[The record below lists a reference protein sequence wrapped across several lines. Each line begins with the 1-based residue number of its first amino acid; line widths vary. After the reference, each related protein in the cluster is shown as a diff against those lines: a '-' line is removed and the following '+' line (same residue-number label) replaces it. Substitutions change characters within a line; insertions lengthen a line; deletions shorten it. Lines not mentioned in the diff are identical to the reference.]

1 MPNRHDGDP
10 PSGISSF
17 IPQCGLIHI
26 RVRSLSRHNADF
38 LRLALDTPHPHP
50 VI

>member
-26 RVRSLSRHNADF
+26 RPRSMSRQVADF
-38 LRLALDTPHPHP
+38 LREQLDTPLPYT